1 VQETAGKLQSPGR
14 RIGMAFDLADAN
26 GQADQ
31 KAYFWSA
38 GAKNESPKT
47 WGIAVA
53 EPKRGIASSGD

>member
-1 VQETAGKLQSPGR
+1 
-14 RIGMAFDLADAN
+14 MAFDLADAN